1 MIIRYRISKLS
12 NRKKNKQLRM
22 QSVRISPPTKL
33 YPPLPLPVSGRA
45 GWVQLRGARPTTT
58 STGWQ
63 EPTCNLWVLEF
74 PLG

>member
-33 YPPLPLPVSGRA
+33 T
-45 GWVQLRGARPTTT
+45 RP
-58 STGWQ
+58 
-63 EPTCNLWVLEF
+63 
-74 PLG
+74 